1 MTTKTSDPAQARRKS
16 VCLCQNRTV
25 RNTMTRY
32 LFATLLAILIACNA
46 AAAPKK
52 QDSAARFA
60 QFQKLLQSED
70 LAVVEKHLDKW
81 QREQPDDPELAVARG
96 NLYFERASQPP
107 VIATVPKDYEVPAGK
122 ADEVFTLTPAGG
134 TTETVGVMDF
144 SDRYDRA
151 MLRKATAT
159 LREAVTS
166 HPQRMDIWMGVAH
179 TQVVAEEWDDAFETL
194 QGMIAQIEREPTKMK
209 WSLGKPLKDKAETF
223 APAKLH
229 SYALRGFE
237 AETTDGLE
245 FLKRVALFSAEKY
258 PKHPY
263 AYNDLA
269 IYYDVTD
276 DDKKVLEYLLKAH
289 EVAPKDA
296 LVAMNIAS
304 AYAESGDKTK
314 AREFYTKAI
323 KVSGDEDLKQAAREA
338 MAELGNE

>member
-1 MTTKTSDPAQARRKS
+1 
-16 VCLCQNRTV
+16 
-25 RNTMTRY
+25 MTRY
-32 LFATLLAILIACNA
+32 LFTALLATLLACDA

-52 QDSAARFA
+52 QDSEARFA

-70 LAVVEKHLDKW
+70 FAAVEKHLDKW
-81 QREQPDDPELAVARG
+81 QREQPADPELAVARG

-107 VIATVPKDYEVPAGK
+107 VIATVPQGYEVPPGK
-122 ADEVFTLTPAGG
+122 RDEVFTLTPAG

-179 TQVVAEEWDDAFETL
+179 TQLVAGEWDGAFETL

-209 WSLGKPLKDKAETF
+209 WSLGKPLKEKADAF

-296 LVAMNIAS
+296 VVAMNIAS
-304 AYAESGDKTK
+304 AYAGSGDKTK
-314 AREFYTKAI
+314 AREFYNKAI
-323 KVSGDEDLKQAAREA
+323 KITDDDDLKQAAREA
-338 MAELGNE
+338 MAELGEE